1 MALEPF
7 DRRPLDLRVRR
18 PKGVP
23 GDKTA
28 DTWVVLR
35 GDFGAAGRPVL
46 AFRLAAFP
54 GEGYDR

>member
-1 MALEPF
+1 
-7 DRRPLDLRVRR
+7 
-18 PKGVP
+18 
-23 GDKTA
+23 
-28 DTWVVLR
+28 VLR